1 MTSKQRAYL
10 KSLASRITP
19 IFQVGK
25 SSLTPEFT
33 EAVREA
39 FNNNELIKIAVL
51 KNCADDPN
59 EIGQILAERTHS
71 QLVQVIGKKIVLYK
85 PDKDKPRIVLPK
97 TGGVEK

>member
-10 KSLASRITP
+10 KSLASNINP

-33 EAVREA
+33 EAVSEA
-39 FNNNELIKIAVL
+39 FQNNELIKIAVL

-59 EIGQILAERTHS
+59 EIGQILSERTQS

-85 PDKDKPRIVLPK
+85 PNKDKPKIILPK
-97 TGGVEK
+97 AETR